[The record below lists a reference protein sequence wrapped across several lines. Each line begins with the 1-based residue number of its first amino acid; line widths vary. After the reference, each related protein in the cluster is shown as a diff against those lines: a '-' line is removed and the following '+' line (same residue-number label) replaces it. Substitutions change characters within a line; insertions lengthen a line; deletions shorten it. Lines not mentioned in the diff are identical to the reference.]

1 MCVLG
6 LIFRNDQKSKHLT
19 SRNLRSLILR
29 ISGNVP
35 WKQFVILRWS
45 LTAIIL
51 NGTDSKKAAQI
62 PLLKSR
68 NPTPETFPSLK
79 WESEPLL
86 SLFQLV
92 LSLLIGL
99 LTHLWVYVFVS
110 VCYELTWAMSQHSGS
125 VPGTIHEHLPSFFV
139 FFLC

>member
-1 MCVLG
+1 MG

-51 NGTDSKKAAQI
+51 NGTDSKKAERG
-62 PLLKSR
+62 LRSR

-79 WESEPLL
+79 WESESLL

-110 VCYELTWAMSQHSGS
+110 VCYELTRAMSQHSGS
-125 VPGTIHEHLPSFFV
+125 IPGTIHEHLPSFFV